1 MSAQGRISRLSIL
14 LLLGILTLPGVT
26 GAAVPPDPAVK
37 VEIDY
42 LLDRV
47 QNSGYVF
54 IRNGS
59 EHTSAEAAKHMRRK
73 YEYFADKGEIVTV
86 QDFIDLAGTKSL
98 LTGRQYTVRLPDGT
112 IVPTAEWLR
121 GELEAR
127 RRSAAG
133 ASR

>member
-1 MSAQGRISRLSIL
+1 MSTRGRISRLSIL
-14 LLLGILTLPGVT
+14 ALIGILTLS
-26 GAAVPPDPAVK
+26 GAANAAAPPDPAVR

-86 QDFIDLAGTKSL
+86 EDFIDLAGTKSL
-98 LTGRQYTVRLPDGT
+98 LTGRQYTVRLPDDT
-112 IVPTAEWLR
+112 VVPTAEWLR

-127 RRSAAG
+127 HQSAAG
-133 ASR
+133 VSR